1 MVEMLTGCLFAGI
14 IITAMNTFINEF
26 FLCLFCYLI
35 VRRVFFALNI
45 LHAYSRA
52 VYILIYLFF
61 GLIKLIA
68 FIVRRCCVI

>member
-1 MVEMLTGCLFAGI
+1 MAEMLTGCLFAGI

-26 FLCLFCYLI
+26 FLSLLLSYRSALF
-35 VRRVFFALNI
+35 FSLNI
-45 LHAYSRA
+45 LCAYSRA